1 MSEILS
7 NIVVQQIDAIFTPE
21 ASSINITPTDIQ
33 LNIYSAG
40 SPGAGNSNVGEL
52 LYNSV
57 GVPSGVPS
65 TNYANGILSL
75 GTTSNISISGGTNG
89 YILQTDGTGN
99 LTWTAQA
106 NGISGNGVP
115 GGANTQVQYNNA
127 GNFGGTSGFT
137 FNSVSGN
144 LNIPGNLVVAGNING
159 TVANANYANFA
170 GQVLGNSQ
178 PNITTVGSLT
188 GLSVITTVVA
198 GNFSGDG
205 YQLSNITA
213 ANITG
218 QVGNAL
224 IAGTV
229 YTNAQPNITSVGT
242 LTGLN
247 VSGNANISGISNLS
261 GNVNITATTSIQQAI
276 EKITSNATGATGTI
290 NYDLLD
296 QAILFK
302 TANATGNI
310 TLNFRGNSTTTLASM
325 IGSNSSITCTFIN
338 TNGATPYVVNN
349 LQIDGSNITP
359 VWTLPGSAGTGTPSG
374 RDVYTFNLIKTASTF
389 TAFATRI
396 GYV

>member
-75 GTTSNISISGGTNG
+75 GTTSNVSISGGTNG
-89 YILQTDGTGN
+89 YILQTDGAGN

-144 LNIPGNLVVAGNING
+144 LNIPGNIVVAGNING

-188 GLSVITTVVA
+188 GLSVITTVAA
-198 GNFSGDG
+198 GAFSGDG
-205 YQLSNITA
+205 YQISNITA

-242 LTGLN
+242 LTGLT

-290 NYDLLD
+290 NYDLLT
-296 QAILFK
+296 QAILFN

-310 TLNFRGNSTTTLASM
+310 TLNFRGNGTTTLASM
-325 IGSNSSITCTFIN
+325 LGSNSSITCTFIN
-338 TNGATPYVVNN
+338 TNGATPYVVTN

-359 VWTLPGSAGTGTPSG
+359 VWTLPGSAGLGTPSG
-374 RDVYTFNLIKTASTF
+374 RDMYTFNIVKTASTY
-389 TAFATRI
+389 TTFATRT